1 MNTYPQQP
9 VHDLRIDTAWRE
21 NYSGASMNR
30 KLCGMLPKGVYAG
43 FVVRP
48 KTGLTVEITGNGEE
62 SYASLET
69 NGFQLKASMPDDI
82 TKQVTL
88 SAGKTQYVV
97 LEAQYAMHQ
106 ASTIGI
112 YVRDTVPSN
121 AIMLAKVT
129 LPAGATS
136 VPASSIELALP
147 SKPVTAADYAE
158 LAAYT
163 IDNGR
168 RTLEL
173 QERLNKLEKALGL

>member
-9 VHDLRIDTAWRE
+9 LDDLRVDTAWRE
-21 NYSGASMNR
+21 NYSGASMNQ
-30 KLCGMLPKGVYAG
+30 KLHGLLPKGVYSG
-43 FVVRP
+43 FAVKP
-48 KTGLTVEITGNGEE
+48 KSGLTVEVSGDDQNIAVLEVGT
-62 SYASLET
+62 YSLT
-69 NGFQLKASMPDDI
+69 ARMPSNV

-88 SAGKTQYVV
+88 TAGKTQYVV

-106 ASTIGI
+106 ASTIGV

-136 VPASSIELALP
+136 VPADSIELALP

-173 QERLNKLEKALGL
+173 QERLNKLEKTLGL